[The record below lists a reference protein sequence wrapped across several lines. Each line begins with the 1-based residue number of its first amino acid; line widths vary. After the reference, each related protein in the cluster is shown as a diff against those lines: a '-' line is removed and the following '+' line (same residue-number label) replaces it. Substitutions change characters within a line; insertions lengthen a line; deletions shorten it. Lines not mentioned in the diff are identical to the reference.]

1 MAQNRKAPAYQEY
14 AATVLANKNYRLMSL
29 SERGLLYSMKL
40 ECWENSEI
48 PASDEMAK
56 YLGCDQ
62 NEIKQA
68 FTDRVKSFFT
78 VSNDLLSCPELDD
91 YRQHLDERKAK
102 QSEGGKKGATKVNK
116 KYKQVES
123 INNTVKEG
131 VTGNPQVPRRGRR
144 ESLVKLSTAKQSQ
157 EQSVEKG
164 NIPITE
170 IDEWIQEY
178 ESASNGSQT

>member
-29 SERGLLYSMKL
+29 AERGLLYSMKL

-116 KYKQVES
+116 KYKPVES
-123 INNTVKEG
+123 IDNAVKEG
-131 VTGNPQVPRRGRR
+131 VAGTPQLPRRGSI

-157 EQSVEKG
+157 EQSLEKE
-164 NIPITE
+164 NILTPQNH
-170 IDEWIQEY
+170 EWVNEY
-178 ESASNGSQT
+178 ERVSNGN